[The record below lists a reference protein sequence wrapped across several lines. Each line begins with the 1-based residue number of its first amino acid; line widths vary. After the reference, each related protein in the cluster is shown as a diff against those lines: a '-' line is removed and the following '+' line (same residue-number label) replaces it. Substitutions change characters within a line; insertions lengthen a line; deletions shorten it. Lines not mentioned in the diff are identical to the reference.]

1 MKTHKSIRSD
11 FMAIFDLPIVNTI
24 FLIAQKCYIFNHL
37 TLLIFLYSCHNN
49 TIQMNTSSYRSMPSI
64 GNFNSQPNINDT
76 SQKIELYVSGRSL
89 LDLDVFSKSD
99 PYVKVYFKRS
109 PMHKE
114 ILIGKTETVQNDLN
128 PNWRKTF
135 LVDYIFEAKQ

>member
-1 MKTHKSIRSD
+1 
-11 FMAIFDLPIVNTI
+11 
-24 FLIAQKCYIFNHL
+24 
-37 TLLIFLYSCHNN
+37 
-49 TIQMNTSSYRSMPSI
+49 MNTSAYHSMPSM
-64 GNFNSQPNINDT
+64 GTFNSQLNINDT

-128 PNWRKTF
+128 PNWTKTF